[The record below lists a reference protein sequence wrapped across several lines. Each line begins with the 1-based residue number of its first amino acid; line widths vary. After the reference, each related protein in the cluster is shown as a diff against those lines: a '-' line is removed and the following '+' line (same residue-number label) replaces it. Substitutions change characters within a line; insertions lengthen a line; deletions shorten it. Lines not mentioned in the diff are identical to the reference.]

1 MKKNRIKVVGL
12 FSGCG
17 GLDLGF
23 KQAGYDII
31 WANDILKD
39 ACETYKLNIGNH
51 IVNEDITKI
60 NLETIPSADIIIGGP
75 PCQGFSGIGK
85 RDPNDDRSALVYSYL
100 NVVNKIQPKIF
111 LFENVTGIK
120 SSKVSDG
127 SKVIDNL
134 KKAFE
139 DIGYHINIFTLNAAD
154 YGVPQKRKRVFIIGN
169 KLGVDITAPTQTH
182 FDQVPN
188 KKQWIS
194 SFEAISDLESPTENG
209 NIKYKHKPICEYQSL
224 MRKNS
229 NETTLQI
236 IPYSSPTDREI
247 IKHVK
252 PGGNYMDIPD
262 EVSTKRIMYF
272 KSTGGRTTTYGR
284 LDPEKPNY
292 TLNTHFNRPNI
303 GCNIHYN
310 EDRMITIREGLRFQS
325 FPDDFHLI
333 SNTKRNYYVQVGNA
347 VPPLLS
353 KAWAEHLL
361 KYLIEKPTLKA
372 IHIAK
377 SLENQ
382 PHKPK
387 LVKEYVFANAINRT
401 ENKVRKHNRVDG

>member
-1 MKKNRIKVVGL
+1 MKKNKIKVVGL

-31 WANDILKD
+31 WANDILED

-51 IVNEDITKI
+51 IINEDITKI
-60 NLETIPSADIIIGGP
+60 NLETIPSADVIVGGP

-85 RDPNDDRSALVYSYL
+85 RDPNDDRSSLVYSYL
-100 NVVNKIQPKIF
+100 DVVNKIQPKIF

-120 SSKVSDG
+120 SSKASDG

-134 KKAFE
+134 KNAFE
-139 DIGYHINIFTLNAAD
+139 DIGYHINIYTLNAAD

-169 KLGVDITAPTQTH
+169 KFGTDITAPIQTH
-182 FDQVPN
+182 FDNVPN

-209 NIKYKHKPICEYQSL
+209 NIKYKQQPICDYQSL

-236 IPYSSPTDREI
+236 IPYSSPTDKEI
-247 IKHVK
+247 IQHVK

-333 SNTKRNYYVQVGNA
+333 SKTKRNYYVQVGNA

-361 KYLIEKPTLKA
+361 EYLIKKPNAKA

-377 SLENQ
+377 SLKSQ

-387 LVKEYVFANAINRT
+387 LVKEYDFTNAQSEQN
-401 ENKVRKHNRVDG
+401 

>member
-1 MKKNRIKVVGL
+1 MKKNKIKVVGL

-51 IVNEDITKI
+51 IINEDITKI
-60 NLETIPSADIIIGGP
+60 NLETIPSADVIIGGP

-100 NVVNKIQPKIF
+100 DVVNRIQPKIF

-120 SSKVSDG
+120 SSKASDG

-139 DIGYHINIFTLNAAD
+139 DIGYHINIYTLNAAD

-169 KLGVDITAPTQTH
+169 KLGTDITAPTQTH
-182 FDQVPN
+182 FDNVPD
-188 KKQWIS
+188 KKQWVS

-209 NIKYKHKPICEYQSL
+209 NIKYKQEPICDYQSL

-236 IPYSSPTDREI
+236 IPYSSPTDKEI

-333 SNTKRNYYVQVGNA
+333 SKTKRNYYVQVGNA

-361 KYLIEKPTLKA
+361 QYLTEKPNTKA
-372 IHIAK
+372 IHIDK
-377 SLENQ
+377 SLKNQ
-382 PHKPK
+382 PHNPK
-387 LVKEYVFANAINRT
+387 LVKEYVFANA
-401 ENKVRKHNRVDG
+401 ENQAE

>member
-1 MKKNRIKVVGL
+1 MKKNKIKVVGL

-39 ACETYKLNIGNH
+39 ACESYKLNIGNH
-51 IVNEDITKI
+51 IINEDITKVDLDI
-60 NLETIPSADIIIGGP
+60 IPSADIIIGGP

-100 NVVNKIQPKIF
+100 DVVNKIQPKIF

-120 SSKVSDG
+120 SSKASDG

-169 KLGVDITAPTQTH
+169 KLGVDITAPSQTH
-182 FDQVPN
+182 FDNVPN

-209 NIKYKHKPICEYQSL
+209 NVKYKHEPICEYQSL

-236 IPYSSPTDREI
+236 IPYSSPTDKEI
-247 IKHVK
+247 IKHVT

-303 GCNIHYN
+303 GCNIHYDEN
-310 EDRMITIREGLRFQS
+310 RMITIREGLRFQS
-325 FPDDFHLI
+325 FPDDFHLM
-333 SNTKRNYYVQVGNA
+333 SKTKRNYYVQVGNA

-401 ENKVRKHNRVDG
+401 ENKVRKHNNV

>member
-1 MKKNRIKVVGL
+1 MRKNKIKVIGL

-31 WANDILKD
+31 WANDILED

-51 IVNEDITKI
+51 IINEDITKI
-60 NLETIPSADIIIGGP
+60 NLETIPSADVIIGGP

-85 RDPNDDRSALVYSYL
+85 RNPNDDRSALVYSYL
-100 NVVNKIQPKIF
+100 DVVNKIQPKIF

-120 SSKVSDG
+120 SSKASDG

-139 DIGYHINIFTLNAAD
+139 DIGYHINIYTLNAAD

-169 KLGVDITAPTQTH
+169 KLGTDITAPTQTH
-182 FDQVPN
+182 FDNVPD
-188 KKQWIS
+188 KKQWVS

-209 NIKYKHKPICEYQSL
+209 NIKYKHEPICAYQSL
-224 MRKNS
+224 MRYNS
-229 NETTLQI
+229 NKTTLQI
-236 IPYSSPTDREI
+236 IPYSSPTDKEI

-333 SNTKRNYYVQVGNA
+333 SKTQRNYYVQVGNA

-361 KYLIEKPTLKA
+361 KYLTKKPNAQA

-382 PHKPK
+382 PLKPK
-387 LVKEYVFANAINRT
+387 LVKEYDFSNAENQT
-401 ENKVRKHNRVDG
+401 E